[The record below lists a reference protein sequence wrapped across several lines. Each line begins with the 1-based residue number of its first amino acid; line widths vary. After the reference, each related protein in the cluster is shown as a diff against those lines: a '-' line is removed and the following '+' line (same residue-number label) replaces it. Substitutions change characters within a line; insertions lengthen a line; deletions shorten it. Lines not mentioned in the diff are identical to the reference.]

1 MENSTKFEINLNEDE
16 RASKTAFHLA
26 CENGH
31 LRTVEILLQKSA
43 IFGIDPNAKSNNGRT
58 GFQYACFEGGLGY

>member
-1 MENSTKFEINLNEDE
+1 MENSPKFEINLNEVE
-16 RASKTAFHLA
+16 RTGKTAFHLA

-58 GFQYACFEGGLGY
+58 GFQYACFGGGLGY